1 MKLITNIYIDTALFT
16 DEEPVYERL
25 ELFDFESIE
34 ITSSIQNV
42 RDIGSIFTDFTQQ
55 FTIPASKTNN
65 RILKHFYNLYLTNGY
80 DARVKRLG
88 FININGIPFRN
99 GYIRLSEANIRNGKP
114 FSYSITFFGA
124 IVNLKDILG
133 DDELKDLSSLGE
145 YDHDY
150 TLDKVHS
157 GFKVG
162 LGLNPNF
169 GQQGQ
174 EDKVIESTDA
184 DLIYPAISADNKWS
198 YDSNGASAPETY
210 NQGLDVNIY
219 GTNPAYGISFTQ
231 LKPALKVKKV
241 LEAIET
247 KYESIT
253 FSNDFFS
260 NTDFNQL
267 YLLLHA
273 KKGVLADSDSGLSE
287 ELSLDLSLL
296 NFSKSNQSGVN
307 NNILPITTW
316 TRNRFGRN
324 YTKTCFISV
333 GIRAITT
340 SGSGNY
346 NVKVYNGLNDL
357 LLEGNY
363 SGVGGT
369 EFLTTTLS
377 SQEEKIWDIKI
388 VISSGSELNQ
398 FELTA
403 NLTDEEEYLDDDYY
417 DDPVVRDYLSSA
429 LYTSKITTLFENVI
443 INKQVPK
450 IKVIDFLKG
459 LFNAFNLTAY
469 VVDGVIVVKTLDEF
483 YKDGVDRDLTKL
495 LDISDS
501 TVKRAEL
508 FSNINF
514 EFQKP
519 TTFGVINQN
528 EVAQDDFGNLQ
539 FQGTVNGKNGN
550 LVFDGGS
557 YDIKLPFEKM
567 LYERL
572 SDEKD
577 LSLPRVPFGYGWL
590 VNKDEAPTI
599 TKPVLFFNINTPVNS
614 TDYPINFIGINGS
627 VTKYNRPSNS
637 SFTEESSLNFG
648 EEIDEFTSNSVTS
661 SLFNNNYK
669 NYISNLFANTSR
681 IVNYTCIFN
690 LNTLLRYEMNDRV
703 IINGNPYRFNEIKT
717 NLSTGKSE
725 VELITDFE
733 PIDTQA
739 PTVPTNL
746 AFVSATDNSITISW
760 TASTDNVGVSGY
772 EIYVDGSL
780 VLFVGNVT
788 IATIGSLSQDTSYSI
803 EILAIDEAGNSSAKT
818 SPLSA
823 DTLVAD
829 NTIPVFPTTP
839 LQFDSRQ
846 GSQVVFSFSQATD
859 SGTGVEG
866 YYIWLNGNLLQEDI
880 TPPYTIVSGKV
891 QYLLD
896 GVPLQQTSTLN
907 VQAFD
912 FAGNVSA
919 LSNTITIPSN

>member
-198 YDSNGASAPETY
+198 YDSNGASEPAPY

-219 GTNPAYGISFTQ
+219 GTTPAYGISFTQ

-287 ELSLDLSLL
+287 ELSLNLSLL
-296 NFSKSNQSGVN
+296 NFNKSNQSGVN

-316 TRNRFGRN
+316 VRNDVGLSYNKR
-324 YTKTCFISV
+324 CFLNVSIEAIS
-333 GIRAITT
+333 T

-346 NVKVYNGLNDL
+346 TIQVYEGSNNL
-357 LLEGNY
+357 LLEGSY
-363 SGVGGT
+363 SGQGSPNVLSK
-369 EFLTTTLS
+369 FLQ
-377 SQEEKIWDIKI
+377 SQEEKVWDINI
-388 VISSGSELNQ
+388 VISSSSELNQ
-398 FELTA
+398 FELKVA
-403 NLTDEEEYLDDDYY
+403 LTDNEERIEDRYTDDEEI
-417 DDPVVRDYLSSA
+417 VNEVSSA
-429 LYTSKITTLFENVI
+429 LYTSKITSLFENVI

-703 IINGNPYRFNEIKT
+703 IVNGNPYRFNEIKT

-733 PIDTQA
+733 PIDVQA
-739 PTVPTNL
+739 PTIPTNL
-746 AFVSATDNSITISW
+746 SLVSATDNSLTISW
-760 TASTDNVGVSGY
+760 TASTDNVGISGY
-772 EIYVDGSL
+772 EIYLDGSL
-780 VLFVGNVT
+780 FLFVGNVT

-803 EILAIDEAGNSSAKT
+803 EILAIDLAGNSSAKT
-818 SPLSA
+818 SPLVV
-823 DTLVAD
+823 DTLITDNLPPNPPSGLAFVGRQAGQVA
-829 NTIPVFPTTP
+829 FKF
-839 LQFDSRQ
+839 LS
-846 GSQVVFSFSQATD
+846 SSD
-859 SGTGVEG
+859 SGLGVEG
-866 YYIWLNGNLLQEDI
+866 YYIWLNQNLLQEDI
-880 TPPYTIVSGKV
+880 TPPYTIVQGYITYV
-891 QYLLD
+891 VD
-896 GVPLQQTSTLN
+896 NVPTQGTSTLEL
-907 VQAFD
+907 QAFD

-919 LSNTITIPSN
+919 FSDTITIPQN